1 MTSNKTMIF
10 GTHAVLETLKEGKSI
25 DQILIKKQSDNEVI
39 REIIFHARKAGV
51 TVKSVPVEKLQRITQ
66 KNHQGVIAFTS
77 PIEFDTIENILPLIY
92 ERGENPFIVLLDE
105 VSDVR
110 NFGAIVRSCEC
121 MGVHAVVVP
130 HVGSAQIS
138 ADALKTSAGAL
149 AKVAVCKVK
158 SLVSACKFLKESGLQ
173 LLCASEKFAEPC
185 YNVDMTIPT
194 ALVLGNEEQGISQNI
209 IDIADSRVCIPMT
222 GEINSLNV
230 SVATGI
236 CLYEAARQR
245 NSSNQ

>member
-1 MTSNKTMIF
+1 MSEKTMIF
-10 GTHAVLETLKEGKSI
+10 GTHAVLETLKEGKPI
-25 DQILIKKQSDNEVI
+25 DQILIKKQSDNEII

-77 PIEFDTIENILPLIY
+77 PIEFDNIEILLPTIY
-92 ERGENPFIVLLDE
+92 ERGETPFIVLLDE

-149 AKVAVCKVK
+149 AKVPVCKVK
-158 SLVSACKFLKESGLQ
+158 SLAATCKYLQESGLQ

-185 YNVDMTIPT
+185 YEVDMTMPT
-194 ALVLGNEEQGISQNI
+194 ALVMGNEEQGISQPI
-209 IDIADSRVCIPMT
+209 IDLADRRICIPMT

-236 CLYEAARQR
+236 CLYEVARQR
-245 NSSNQ
+245 MCQ

>member
-1 MTSNKTMIF
+1 MIF
-10 GTHAVLETLKEGKSI
+10 GTHAVLEVLKEGKPI
-25 DQILIKKQSDNEVI
+25 DQILIKKQSDNEMI
-39 REIIFHARKAGV
+39 REIIFHARKLGV

-77 PIEFDTIENILPLIY
+77 PIEFENIEQVLPTIY
-92 ERGENPFIVLLDE
+92 ERGEVPFIVLLDE
-105 VSDVR
+105 VTDVR

-130 HVGSAQIS
+130 HIGSAQIS

-149 AKVAVCKVK
+149 AKVPVCKVK
-158 SLVSACKFLKESGLQ
+158 SLVSVCKFLQKSGVQ
-173 LLCASEKFAEPC
+173 VLCASEKFAEAC
-185 YNVDMTIPT
+185 YKVDMTLPT
-194 ALVLGNEEQGISQNI
+194 AIVMGNEEQGISQPI
-209 IDIADSRVCIPMT
+209 IDLADRKICIPMT

-236 CLYEAARQR
+236 CVYEVSRQR
-245 NSSNQ
+245 NGVC